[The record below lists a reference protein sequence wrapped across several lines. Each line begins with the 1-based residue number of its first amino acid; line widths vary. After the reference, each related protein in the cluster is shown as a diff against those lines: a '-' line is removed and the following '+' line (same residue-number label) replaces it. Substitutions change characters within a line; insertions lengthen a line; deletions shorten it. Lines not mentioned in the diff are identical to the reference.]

1 MALFK
6 NFSLSAWIKQFGR
19 SCRRFPVSVLLLVF
33 LTCFVLFLIHGG
45 KVTDKWQFFY
55 IFYPATG
62 AVLGVSLQLLTE
74 DFKRRS
80 TAVLTQVLVHAAWLG
95 ISIYLGQFD
104 RFSLPQFDAVT
115 ATVVTMVLSVFLL
128 SFYRKGDDVPFWYFS
143 LQTMVAII
151 AGLFV
156 GGVLTLGLILFAQS
170 LEWLFDVQVSD
181 SVFGSIPTVCMLLL
195 APLLFMN
202 LIPAGEEK
210 RVREVQS
217 YSGFF
222 KGVVQYLFIPLLLL
236 YMATLYIYAAKI
248 LFSWQL
254 PVGWVSYLVTA
265 SMVGL
270 VILLYLTYPLQHE
283 QNNSFFKTV
292 TRWLPLAM
300 LPLLALMTVAIG
312 RRLSDYGI
320 TVSRLYLAVFNLW
333 CYVVCIGLLIT
344 RNKRIWWIPASFAA
358 VLFLISVGPQSIPN
372 ITQRQLQS
380 EARKAFAASGVKQ
393 LPLTGDQYEKW
404 LDSVDTTV
412 AASIDGKLDYLQRDF
427 GYNSTSDLLAKD
439 AITGNLTKQGS
450 LHDGVSFSSGYS
462 GYHNN
467 DLINNVTIPQGYSR
481 MYYVGFNLD
490 KTTGT
495 VMDNGDKV
503 IIVISPSHLRG
514 SADEATLPGGNPE
527 YRFEVKVSQFV
538 ERDSERNTEG
548 DVEPLIVDNGK
559 ELFMFNQFSF
569 SVNQDKNILI
579 GGEGILFTK

>member
-128 SFYRKGDDVPFWYFS
+128 SFYRKGDDVPFWNFS

-151 AGLFV
+151 AGLVV

-170 LEWLFDVQVSD
+170 LEWLFGVHVSN

-202 LIPAGEEK
+202 LIPAGEDK

-217 YSGFF
+217 YSGFL

-265 SMVGL
+265 CMVGL

-283 QNNSFFKTV
+283 QGNSFFKTV

-344 RNKRIWWIPASFAA
+344 RNKRIWWIPASFA
-358 VLFLISVGPQSIPN
+358 VILFLISVGPQSIAN
-372 ITQRQLQS
+372 ITRRQLLG
-380 EARKAFAASGVKQ
+380 EARQAFTASGIRQ
-393 LPLTGDQYEKW
+393 FPLTGEQYEQW
-404 LDSVDTTV
+404 LKTADQQV
-412 AASIDGKLDYLQRDF
+412 ARSIDAKLDYLYSDYGF
-427 GYNSTSDLLAKD
+427 NAVSTLLAKD
-439 AITGNLTKQGS
+439 AITGRRSTFNENGDIVYTHYDS
-450 LHDGVSFSSGYS
+450 YINDG
-462 GYHNN
+462 
-467 DLINNVTIPQGYSR
+467 LIQNVPVPQGYAAMAMVS
-481 MYYVGFNLD
+481 VSDND
-490 KTTGT
+490 IVKI
-495 VMDNGDKV
+495 NGDKLQFRV
-503 IIVISPSHLRG
+503 KGGKDEEHLFEIDLKLLARY
-514 SADEATLPGGNPE
+514 DNDRNP
-527 YRFEVKVSQFV
+527 
-538 ERDSERNTEG
+538 DG
-548 DVEPLIVDNGK
+548 CDEPLVIDNG
-559 ELFMFNQFSF
+559 EALMLINEFNVSMVGTSANYLSF
-569 SVNQDKNILI
+569 S
-579 GGEGILFTK
+579 GILFTR

>member
-128 SFYRKGDDVPFWYFS
+128 SFYRKGDDVPFWNFS

-151 AGLFV
+151 AGLVV

-170 LEWLFDVQVSD
+170 LEWLFGVHVSN

-202 LIPAGEEK
+202 LIPAGEDK

-217 YSGFF
+217 YSGFL

-265 SMVGL
+265 CMVGL
-270 VILLYLTYPLQHE
+270 VILLYLTYPLHHE

-292 TRWLPLAM
+292 TRLLPLAM

-372 ITQRQLQS
+372 ITQRQLQN
-380 EARKAFAASGVKQ
+380 EARKAFAASGIKQ

-404 LDSVDTTV
+404 LDSVEPKV
-412 AASIDGKLDYLQRDF
+412 AASIDAKLDYLQRDF

-439 AITGNLTKQGS
+439 AITGTHTKQAREGN
-450 LHDGVSFSSGYS
+450 DVFASSGYF
-462 GYHNN
+462 NE
-467 DLINNVTIPQGYSR
+467 DLINDVTIPQGYSR
-481 MYYVGFNLD
+481 MYYVSFNED
-490 KTTGT
+490 MTTGEL
-495 VMDNGDKV
+495 MDNGDKV
-503 IIVISPSHLRG
+503 NIVISPSHVRG
-514 SADEATLPGGNPE
+514 ADEATLPGGNPE

-538 ERDSERNTEG
+538 ERDRERNADG

-559 ELFMFNQFSF
+559 ELLMFNRFSF
-569 SVNQDKNILI
+569 SVNQDKTIFL
-579 GGEGILFTK
+579 GGEGILFIK

>member
-6 NFSLSAWIKQFGR
+6 NFSLSVWIKQFWG

-45 KVTDKWQFFY
+45 KVTEKWQFFY

-62 AVLGVSLQLLTE
+62 AVLGISLQLLTE
-74 DFKRRS
+74 DFKRRL

-115 ATVVTMVLSVFLL
+115 ATVVTMVLSMFLL
-128 SFYRKGDDVPFWYFS
+128 SFYRKGDDVPFWNFS
-143 LQTMVAII
+143 LQTVVAII
-151 AGLFV
+151 AGVVV

-170 LEWLFDVQVSD
+170 LDWLFGVQVSEN
-181 SVFGSIPTVCMLLL
+181 VFASIPTVCMLLL

-202 LIPAGEEK
+202 LIPAGEDK
-210 RVREVQS
+210 RVYEVHS
-217 YSGFF
+217 YSGFL

-236 YMATLYIYAAKI
+236 YMVTLYVYAAKI

-265 SMVGL
+265 CMVGL

-283 QNNSFFKTV
+283 QGNSFFKTL

-300 LPLLALMTVAIG
+300 LPLLVLMTVAIG

-320 TVSRLYLAVFNLW
+320 TVSRLYLLVFNIW

-344 RNKRIWWIPASFAA
+344 RNNRIWWIPASFAA

-380 EARKAFAASGVKQ
+380 EAHKAFAASGVKQ
-393 LPLTGDQYEKW
+393 LPLTGDQYDKW
-404 LDSVDTTV
+404 LGSVDPKV
-412 AASIDGKLDYLQRDF
+412 AASIDAKLDYLQSDF

-439 AITGNLTKQGS
+439 AITGTHAKQTSEG
-450 LHDGVSFSSGYS
+450 DEVIASSGY
-462 GYHNN
+462 YNE
-467 DLINNVTIPQGYSR
+467 DLINDVTIPQGYSR
-481 MYYVGFNLD
+481 MYYVSFNED
-490 KTTGT
+490 MTTGELT
-495 VMDNGDKV
+495 DNDDKV
-503 IIVISPSHLRG
+503 IIVISPSHVRG
-514 SADEATLPGGNPE
+514 ADVATLPEGNPE
-527 YRFEVKVSQFV
+527 YRFEVKVNQFV
-538 ERDSERNTEG
+538 ERDRERNAEG
-548 DVEPLIVDNGK
+548 GVEPLIVDNGK
-559 ELFMFNQFSF
+559 ELLMFNRFSF
-569 SVNQDKNILI
+569 SLNQDKTIFL

>member
-1 MALFK
+1 MALIK
-6 NFSLSAWIKQFGR
+6 NFSLGAWIKQFGR
-19 SCRRFPVSVLLLVF
+19 SCRRFPVSVVLLVF

-45 KVTDKWQFFY
+45 EVTDKWQFFY

-80 TAVLTQVLVHAAWLG
+80 VAVLTQVLVHAAWLG

-104 RFSLPQFDAVT
+104 RFSLPQFAAVT
-115 ATVVTMVLSVFLL
+115 ATVVTMALSVFLL

-151 AGLFV
+151 AGLVV

-170 LEWLFDVQVSD
+170 LEWLFGVQVSD
-181 SVFGSIPTVCMLLL
+181 RVFGSIPTVCMLLL

-217 YSGFF
+217 YSGFL

-236 YMATLYIYAAKI
+236 YMATLYVYAAKI

-320 TVSRLYLAVFNLW
+320 TVSRLYLLVFNIW

-372 ITQRQLQS
+372 VTERRLLG
-380 EARKAFAASGVKQ
+380 EVRKAFTASGIQQ
-393 LPLTGDQYEKW
+393 LPLSGKQYDDW
-404 LDSVDTTV
+404 LKSADKTV
-412 AASIDGKLDYLQRDF
+412 AKSIDDKLHYLQTDF
-427 GYNSTSDLLAKD
+427 GYVSILGVVGKD
-439 AITGNLTKQGS
+439 AIVGTMDSDEVPGGIVEKVKGKDLHYRNGKENL
-450 LHDGVSFSSGYS
+450 LMRVNVPEGYS
-462 GYHNN
+462 HMEGVEPP
-467 DLINNVTIPQGYSR
+467 NVHLVEHQGNRLVFEVFSGPDR
-481 MYYVGFNLD
+481 E
-490 KTTGT
+490 K
-495 VMDNGDKV
+495 
-503 IIVISPSHLRG
+503 
-514 SADEATLPGGNPE
+514 
-527 YRFEVKVSQFV
+527 YRFEVSLNQFA
-538 ERDSERNTEG
+538 ERDLDRNHHESA
-548 DVEPLIVDNGK
+548 EPLILDNGS
-559 ELFMFNQFSF
+559 EVFVVDYFDM
-569 SVNQDKNILI
+569 SVHDNTVEWSNMS
-579 GGEGILFTK
+579 GILFTK